1 MTSLDIEELE
11 KRMADAGNTLDKRL
25 MEITSE
31 YIVKLL
37 RDSAVRHAPVDTGHL
52 RQLLTSEEGTVEET
66 EEGVDISISS
76 PAPYSIFLEYGTGFR
91 GDPDVPHTEKT
102 SWNYKTLVNGRE
114 VWRTGYPIGPQPFMR
129 PALRENTKNIA
140 KIISGLATEVFK

>member
-11 KRMADAGNTLDKRL
+11 KRMAEAGATLDRKL
-25 MEITSE
+25 METSSK

-37 RDSAVRHAPVDTGHL
+37 RDSAVRNAPVDTGHL
-52 RQLLTSEEGTVEET
+52 RQLLTSEEGSVEET

-102 SWNYKTLVNGRE
+102 SWRYKTLVNGRE
-114 VWRTGYPIGPQPFMR
+114 VWRTGYPISPQRFMR
-129 PALRENTKNIA
+129 PALRENVKNVA
-140 KIISGLATEVFK
+140 NIISGLAAEVFK